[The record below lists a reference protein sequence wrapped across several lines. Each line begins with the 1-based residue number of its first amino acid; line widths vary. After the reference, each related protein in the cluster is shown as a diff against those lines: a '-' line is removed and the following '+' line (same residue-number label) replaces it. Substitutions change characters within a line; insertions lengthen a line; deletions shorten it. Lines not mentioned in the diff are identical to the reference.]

1 MNTNEPSDKRS
12 LTDFFFETKQAEW
25 KLLSF
30 YQRFEQ
36 VVAVIVTMIIS
47 VVIVFALFSLIQ
59 EVLTRLILG
68 GLLDHD
74 TFTRIFGKI
83 MAVLIA
89 MEFKHSIIEVAGRKQ
104 SVIRV
109 TTVILIAMLAIA
121 RKLIILD
128 PDKTSPAS
136 LAALAAS
143 MLALG
148 AVYWLLL
155 RKPERGPI

>member
-1 MNTNEPSDKRS
+1 MEA
-12 LTDFFFETKQAEW
+12 L
-25 KLLSF
+25 KLLPTL
-30 YQRFEQ
+30 RT

-59 EVLTRLILG
+59 EVLISLILG

-128 PDKTSPAS
+128 PGKTSPAS

-148 AVYWLLL
+148 AVY
-155 RKPERGPI
+155 